1 MLMLTFVACL
11 DQDLFKLF
19 YLNLLLVKLL
29 LKLKIKCW
37 Q

>member
-1 MLMLTFVACL
+1 MLMLTFIACL

-19 YLNLLLVKLL
+19 YLLVKLL
-29 LKLKIKCW
+29 LKLKLKIKCW